1 MAAILMHQGGAG
13 RPTSPI
19 FLDFFT
25 AAYQAIDD

>member
-1 MAAILMHQGGAG
+1 MTAILMIQRGAG
-13 RPTSPI
+13 RPTLPI